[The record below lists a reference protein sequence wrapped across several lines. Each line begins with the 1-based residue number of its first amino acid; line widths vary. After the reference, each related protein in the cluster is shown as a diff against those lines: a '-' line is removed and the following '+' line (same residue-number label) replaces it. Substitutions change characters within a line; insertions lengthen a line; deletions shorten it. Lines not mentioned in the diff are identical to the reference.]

1 MKTVMVYPTTKNA
14 TNIRHPSNG
23 VKLKEAGSE
32 WPNDGFTARMISDQA
47 ATLDASQAYNEEAP
61 APALPS
67 ADPSP
72 ESPATPAA

>member
-1 MKTVMVYPTTKNA
+1 MNTVIVYPTTKNA
-14 TNIRHPSNG
+14 TNIMHPTNG

-47 ATLDASQAYNEEAP
+47 ATLDASQAYNEAP
-61 APALPS
+61 APALPP

-72 ESPATPAA
+72 EPPATPAA